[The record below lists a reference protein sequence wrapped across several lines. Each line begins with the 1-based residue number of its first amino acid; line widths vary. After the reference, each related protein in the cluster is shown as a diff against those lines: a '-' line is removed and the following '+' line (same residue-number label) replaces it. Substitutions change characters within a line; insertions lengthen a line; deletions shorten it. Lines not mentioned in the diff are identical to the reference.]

1 MAPKLGFK
9 AGKKRLTTYGAY
21 VILKKC
27 QLPARRHC
35 CNQSVAAMVSPLEAI
50 GHVALAQVQGMGRMA
65 VFLGSACFWAVLP
78 PLKLRRVVRQIHFIG
93 VKSVSV
99 ILLTALF
106 TGMVL
111 GLQGYYTLRK
121 FGSEGLLGTAV
132 ALSLIRELGPVM
144 AALMVTAR
152 AGSATAAEIG
162 IMRITEQIDALRAM
176 AVNPMK
182 YLVVPRVIAGLIAL
196 PLLTSIFDVVGIFG
210 GYLVGV
216 KLLGLSSG
224 IYFSEMRNA
233 VEMSDITGGI
243 LKSLSF
249 GIIVTWVCTYKGYYT
264 GYGAEGVGKATTEAV
279 VLSSVLVLVWDYFM
293 TSFLF

>member
-1 MAPKLGFK
+1 MM
-9 AGKKRLTTYGAY
+9 T
-21 VILKKC
+21 
-27 QLPARRHC
+27 
-35 CNQSVAAMVSPLEAI
+35 SPLEVV
-50 GHVALAQVQGMGRMA
+50 GRVALAQVQGMGRMTI
-65 VFLGSACFWAVLP
+65 FLGSACFWAVRP
-78 PLKLRRVVRQIHFIG
+78 PLKLWHVIRQIHFIG

-121 FGSEGLLGTAV
+121 FGSEALLGPAV
-132 ALSLIRELGPVM
+132 ALSLIREMGPVT

-152 AGSATAAEIG
+152 AGSAIAAEIG
-162 IMRITEQIDALRAM
+162 IMRISEQIDALTAM
-176 AVNPMK
+176 AVNPIK
-182 YLVVPRVIAGLIAL
+182 YLVVPRVIAGLIAV
-196 PLLTSIFDVVGIFG
+196 PLLTAIFDVVGIYG

-224 IYFSEMRNA
+224 TYFSEMRNA
-233 VEMSDITGGI
+233 VEMSDITGGF
-243 LKSLSF
+243 LKSLTF

-264 GYGAEGVGKATTEAV
+264 GHGAEGVVKSTTEAV

-293 TSFLF
+293 TSLLF

>member
-1 MAPKLGFK
+1 M
-9 AGKKRLTTYGAY
+9 T
-21 VILKKC
+21 
-27 QLPARRHC
+27 
-35 CNQSVAAMVSPLEAI
+35 SPLEAV
-50 GHVALAQVQGMGRMA
+50 GRAALAQVQGMGRMA
-65 VFLGSACFWAVLP
+65 IFLGSACFWAVLP
-78 PLKLRRVVRQIHFIG
+78 PLKLRHVIRQIHFIG

-121 FGSEGLLGTAV
+121 FGSEALLGPAV
-132 ALSLIRELGPVM
+132 ALSLIREMGPVT

-152 AGSATAAEIG
+152 AGSAIAAEIG
-162 IMRITEQIDALRAM
+162 IMRISEQIDALKAM

-182 YLVVPRVIAGLIAL
+182 YLVVPRVIAGLIAV
-196 PLLTSIFDVVGIFG
+196 PLLTAIFDVVGIYG

-224 IYFSEMRNA
+224 TYFSEMRNA
-233 VEMSDITGGI
+233 VEMSDITGGF
-243 LKSLSF
+243 LKSLTF

-264 GYGAEGVGKATTEAV
+264 GHGAEGVVKSTTEAV

-293 TSFLF
+293 TSLLF

>member
-1 MAPKLGFK
+1 MM
-9 AGKKRLTTYGAY
+9 T
-21 VILKKC
+21 
-27 QLPARRHC
+27 
-35 CNQSVAAMVSPLEAI
+35 SPLEAV
-50 GHVALAQVQGMGRMA
+50 GRVALAQVQGMGRMA
-65 VFLGSACFWAVLP
+65 IFLGSACFWACLP
-78 PLKLRRVVRQIHFIG
+78 PLKLRRIVRQIHFIG
-93 VKSVSV
+93 VKSVPV

-121 FGSEGLLGTAV
+121 FGSEALLGPAV
-132 ALSLIRELGPVM
+132 ALSLIREMGPVT

-152 AGSATAAEIG
+152 AGSAIAAEIG

-182 YLVVPRVIAGLIAL
+182 YLVVPRVIAGLIAV
-196 PLLTSIFDVVGIFG
+196 PLLTAIFDVVGIYG

-216 KLLGLSSG
+216 KLLGVSSG
-224 IYFSEMRNA
+224 TYFSEMRNA
-233 VEMSDITGGI
+233 VELSDINGGFV
-243 LKSLSF
+243 KSLSF

-264 GYGAEGVGKATTEAV
+264 GHGAEGVVKSTTEAV

-293 TSFLF
+293 TSLLF

>member
-1 MAPKLGFK
+1 MGHLLERVG
-9 AGKKRLTTYGAY
+9 RTT
-21 VILKKC
+21 
-27 QLPARRHC
+27 
-35 CNQSVAAMVSPLEAI
+35 LE
-50 GHVALAQVQGMGRMA
+50 QVQGTGRMA
-65 VFLGSACFWAVLP
+65 LFLGSACFWACLP
-78 PLKLRRVVRQIHFIG
+78 PLKLRRIVRQIHFIG
-93 VKSVSV
+93 VKSLSV

-121 FGSEGLLGTAV
+121 FGSEALLGPSI
-132 ALSLIRELGPVM
+132 ALSLLRELGPVM

-182 YLVVPRVIAGLIAL
+182 YLVVPRVIAGLIAV
-196 PLLTSIFDVVGIFG
+196 PLLTAIFDVVGIYG

-216 KLLGLSSG
+216 KLLGISSG
-224 IYFSEMRNA
+224 TYFSEMRNA
-233 VEMSDITGGI
+233 VEMADINGGF

-249 GIIVTWVCTYKGYYT
+249 GIIITWVCTYKGYYT
-264 GYGAEGVGKATTEAV
+264 GHGAEGVVKSTTEAV

-293 TSFLF
+293 TSLLF